1 MTQLGVVAAVQPPH
15 MTLDPGGP
23 ERDLGPER
31 VPLMWPFKA
40 MQEDGATLA
49 FGTDSPVVDVNSMG
63 VLYSAITRQDPQT
76 REPRGGWLPE
86 QRISRAD
93 AIRAYTAGSAVAAQ
107 RAGEVGELRPG
118 MLADLAVVD
127 TDLLACDAEDILDA
141 KVVATWMGGTCVY
154 EA

>member
-1 MTQLGVVAAVQPPH
+1 

-31 VPLMWPFKA
+31 VPLMWPFKT